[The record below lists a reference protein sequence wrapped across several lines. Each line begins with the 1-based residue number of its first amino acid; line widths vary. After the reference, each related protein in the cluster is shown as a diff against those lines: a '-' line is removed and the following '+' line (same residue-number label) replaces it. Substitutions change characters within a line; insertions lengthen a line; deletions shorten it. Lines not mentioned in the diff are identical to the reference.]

1 MENKKKFRLS
11 LSKTILLGLVLGVL
25 CGIFFGEHCKGLA
38 VIGHAFIKLLQMT
51 ILPYIVLSLI
61 VGIGSLSYD
70 TAKLLAGKAGL
81 LLMLFWGIGLAVIF
95 AMPLSFPPMESA
107 SFFSSSLVKPQ
118 TGINF
123 LDLFIPSNP
132 FRSMAD
138 NIIPAV
144 VLFCIAV
151 GVALIGIK
159 DKESLL
165 HNLSTL
171 SKALTRVAHFMVKLA
186 PIGVF
191 AIAASA
197 AGTITPEE
205 IGRLNVY
212 FATFILTALLL
223 TFWVLPVLVTT
234 VTPLKYRD
242 ILSVSKDALVTAFT
256 MDNLFIV
263 LPILIQNCKD
273 LLKKYKLDRENSESF
288 IDIIIPVFFNFPHL
302 GRMLSLLFV
311 LFAAWFYGNPLDVA
325 DYPSLVFLGLPSLFS
340 KPFLALPFLLDSMRL
355 PSDIFELYEISAV
368 INGRFMTLVAAMHL
382 LAFTLITTCAISR
395 SLLIKPKKLLIYIV
409 VTVGLLVVVTTGTRA
424 FFSRAVTEEYTKD
437 QVVAQMQLLQDPVEA
452 TVHETI
458 PSGPRE
464 FEPGLSRVEEIK
476 KRGVVRVGYVA
487 DRLPF
492 SYFNQHGE
500 LVGFDVEMAHTLAKE
515 LGVHLEFIPFQFNTL
530 AQQLRE
536 NHFDIA
542 MSGVPMVTT
551 FLKEMNFSDDYMD
564 ITFSFVVKDH
574 RRKEFATVEK
584 IQRMERFRVALPG
597 ASTYFADR
605 IKEVVPHAE
614 VVSLNSIREFFESG
628 GEGMDALIIG
638 AEVGAAWTLLYPD
651 FQVVIPE
658 EVYVAFPLGYPIASG
673 QQEWINL
680 LNRWIDLKR
689 KDRTI
694 EWAYDYWILG
704 KGATEKRQR
713 WSIIRDV
720 LHWVE

>member
-25 CGIFFGEHCKGLA
+25 CGIFFGEYCKGLA

-536 NHFDIA
+536 DHFDIA

-638 AEVGAAWTLLYPD
+638 AEVGAAWTLLYPN